1 MSELVGEVDVARTLR
16 ARRRSRCQQRAC
28 ADNARQPRTK
38 NRGPPAI
45 EGHAMAHFIE
55 TRATLV
61 NDAVDG
67 LVAASGGRLARLDGD
82 PGIRVVLRAELEPG
96 KVAVVSGGG
105 SGHEPAHAG
114 FVGPGLLTAAVCGD
128 VFASP
133 SVDAV
138 LAGILAV
145 TGPAGCLLVIKNYAG
160 DRLNFGL
167 AAERAR
173 ALGHRIETVIVSDDI
188 ALPDA
193 KQPRGVA
200 GTLFVH
206 KVAGHAAEAGASL
219 ETVAALARRAAAAA
233 RSLGIAVSTCTIPGS
248 PRSERLAEGQ
258 AELGLGIHGEPGAER
273 ITLPQAGALARMMAA
288 RLADSVAGAERLALL
303 VNNLG
308 SASSLEMQVLTRAV
322 LATDLG
328 RRVRLLLGPAPLMT
342 ALDMHGASLSV
353 LPLDDALEA
362 ALVEPVPV
370 PAWPGAVRV
379 APPVLRPVPE
389 GLAGEAFTPSHE
401 PRSATR
407 IAAVAKA
414 LIAAEDALNA
424 LDAKVGDG
432 DAGTTFAG
440 AARAVAADL
449 DRLPQA
455 DPAALCRALAER
467 IGRAVGGSSGVLGS
481 IFFAATASALAD
493 GADWPTA
500 LGEGVARVQSYGGA
514 SPGDRTLLD
523 ALIPAVA
530 ALRTGSLQDAA
541 AAARSGAEAT
551 ARMERAGA
559 GRSSYLAAGD
569 LAGVQDPGAA
579 GVAEA
584 FAALSRTLDT

>member
-1 MSELVGEVDVARTLR
+1 
-16 ARRRSRCQQRAC
+16 
-28 ADNARQPRTK
+28 
-38 NRGPPAI
+38 
-45 EGHAMAHFIE
+45 MAHFIDA
-55 TRATLV
+55 RSTLV

-82 PGIRVVLRAELEPG
+82 PGIRVVLRAAPDSG

-114 FVGPGLLTAAVCGD
+114 FVGPGLLSAAVCGD

-173 ALGHRIETVIVSDDI
+173 ALGHKVETVIVSDDI

-206 KVAGHAAEAGASL
+206 KVAGHAAEAGEPL
-219 ETVAALARRAAAAA
+219 ETVAALARRAAGAAK
-233 RSLGIAVSTCTIPGS
+233 SLGIAVSTCTIPGS
-248 PRSERLAEGQ
+248 ARSERLAEGQ

-273 ITLPQAGALARMMAA
+273 IALPKASELARMMAE
-288 RLADSVAGAERLALL
+288 RLERSVPGADGLALL

-308 SASSLEMQVLTRAV
+308 SASALEMQILTRAV

-353 LPLDDALEA
+353 LPLDDALER
-362 ALVEPVPV
+362 ALSEPVPV
-370 PAWPGAVRV
+370 PAWPAAVRV
-379 APPVLRPVPE
+379 EPPILRPVPE
-389 GLAGEAFTPSHE
+389 GLAGEAFAPSHD
-401 PRSATR
+401 AVTAAR
-407 IAAVAKA
+407 IRAVAEA
-414 LIAAEDALNA
+414 LIRAEGSLNS

-440 AARAVAADL
+440 AARAVQADL
-449 DRLPQA
+449 DRLPQTE
-455 DPAALCRALAER
+455 PAALCRALAER

-493 GADWPTA
+493 GAAWPEA
-500 LGEGVARVQSYGGA
+500 LGQGVARVQGYGGA
-514 SPGDRTLLD
+514 KAGDRTLLD
-523 ALIPAVA
+523 ALMPAVEALKNGDLA
-530 ALRTGSLQDAA
+530 AAA
-541 AAARSGAEAT
+541 AAARAGAEAT
-551 ARMERAGA
+551 AGMERAGA

-579 GVAEA
+579 GVAAA
-584 FAALSRTLDT
+584 FAALAGA

>member
-1 MSELVGEVDVARTLR
+1 
-16 ARRRSRCQQRAC
+16 
-28 ADNARQPRTK
+28 
-38 NRGPPAI
+38 
-45 EGHAMAHFIE
+45 MAHFIDA
-55 TRATLV
+55 RATLV
-61 NDAVDG
+61 NDALDG
-67 LVAASGGRLARLDGD
+67 LIAASGGRLARLDGD
-82 PGIRVVLRAELEPG
+82 PGIRVVLRAEIDPG

-114 FVGPGLLTAAVCGD
+114 FVGPGMLSAAVCGD

-145 TGPAGCLLVIKNYAG
+145 TGPAGCLLVVKNYAG

-173 ALGHRIETVIVSDDI
+173 ALGHRVETVIVSDDI

-206 KVAGHAAEAGASL
+206 KVAGHAAEAGAPL
-219 ETVAALARRAAAAA
+219 EDVAALASRAGGAAK
-233 RSLGIAVSTCTIPGS
+233 SLGIAVSTCTIPGS

-273 ITLPQAGALARMMAA
+273 IALPRAGELARLMAE
-288 RLADSVAGAERLALL
+288 RLSGAVTGDRLALL

-308 SASSLEMQVLTRAV
+308 SASALEMQILTRAV

-328 RRVRLLLGPAPLMT
+328 KRVRLLIGPAPLMT

-362 ALVEPVPV
+362 ALVAPVPL
-370 PAWPGAVRV
+370 PAWPGAVRIV
-379 APPVLRPVPE
+379 PPALRPVPE
-389 GLAGEAFTPSHE
+389 GLAGEAFTPSRD
-401 PRSATR
+401 PVTGAR
-407 IAAVAKA
+407 IAAVAQA
-414 LIAAEDALNA
+414 LIAAEAKLNA

-440 AARAVAADL
+440 AARAVLADL
-449 DRLPQA
+449 EGLPQA

-467 IGRAVGGSSGVLGS
+467 IGRAVGGSSGVLAS
-481 IFFAATASALAD
+481 IFFAAAAAAFTHGTAWPDALAQ
-493 GADWPTA
+493 
-500 LGEGVARVQSYGGA
+500 GVARVQGYGGA
-514 SPGDRTLLD
+514 KPGDRTLLD
-523 ALIPAVA
+523 ALIPAVD
-530 ALRTGSLQDAA
+530 ALKGGDLNAA
-541 AAARSGAEAT
+541 AQAARAGAEAT
-551 ARMERAGA
+551 ARMDRAGA

-569 LAGVQDPGAA
+569 LAGVHDPGAA

-584 FAALSRTLDT
+584 FAALASA

>member
-1 MSELVGEVDVARTLR
+1 
-16 ARRRSRCQQRAC
+16 
-28 ADNARQPRTK
+28 
-38 NRGPPAI
+38 
-45 EGHAMAHFIE
+45 MAHFIDA
-55 TRATLV
+55 RATLV
-61 NDAVDG
+61 NDAIDG
-67 LVAASGGRLARLDGD
+67 LLAAGGGRLARLDGD
-82 PGIRVVLRAELEPG
+82 PSIRVVLRAELDPG

-114 FVGPGLLTAAVCGD
+114 FVGPGLLSAAVCGD

-173 ALGHRIETVIVSDDI
+173 ALGHKVKTVIVSDDI

-206 KVAGHAAEAGASL
+206 KVAGHAAEAGQPL
-219 ETVAALARRAAAAA
+219 EAVAARARRAAAAA
-233 RSLGIAVSTCTIPGS
+233 KSLGIAVSTCTIPGS

-258 AELGLGIHGEPGAER
+258 AELGLGIHGEPGVER
-273 ITLPQAGALARMMAA
+273 ITLPKASDLARMMSERLSAA
-288 RLADSVAGAERLALL
+288 LAGANRLALL

-308 SASSLEMQVLTRAV
+308 SASALEMQVLTRAV
-322 LATDLG
+322 LATELG
-328 RRVRLLLGPAPLMT
+328 SRVRLLLGPAPLMT

-353 LPLDDALEA
+353 LPLDDELEA
-362 ALVEPVPV
+362 ALLAPVAV

-379 APPVLRPVPE
+379 AAPVLRLVPD
-389 GLAGEAFTPSHE
+389 GLAGEAFAPSHD
-401 PRSATR
+401 PVTAGR
-407 IAAVAKA
+407 IAAAVAEA
-414 LIAAEDALNA
+414 LIAAEAALNA

-440 AARAVAADL
+440 AARAVKADL

-481 IFFAATASALAD
+481 IFFAAAASALSD
-493 GADWPTA
+493 GAAWPDA
-500 LGEGVARVQSYGGA
+500 LAEGVARVQGYGGA
-514 SPGDRTLLD
+514 DRGDRTLLD
-523 ALIPAVA
+523 ALIPAVE
-530 ALRTGSLQDAA
+530 ALKTGDLQAA
-541 AAARSGAEAT
+541 AEAAREGAAAT

-579 GVAEA
+579 GVAAA
-584 FAALSRTLDT
+584 FAALAGADTTH

>member
-1 MSELVGEVDVARTLR
+1 
-16 ARRRSRCQQRAC
+16 
-28 ADNARQPRTK
+28 
-38 NRGPPAI
+38 
-45 EGHAMAHFIE
+45 MAHFIE
-55 TRATLV
+55 TRTTLV
-61 NDAVDG
+61 NDAIDG
-67 LVAASGGRLARLDGD
+67 LLTGSGGRLARLDGD
-82 PGIRVVLRAELEPG
+82 PSIRVVLRADLERE

-114 FVGPGLLTAAVCGD
+114 FVGPGMLSAAVCGD

-145 TGPAGCLLVIKNYAG
+145 TGPAGCLLIIKNYAG

-173 ALGHRIETVIVSDDI
+173 ALGRKVETVIVSDDI

-206 KVAGHAAEAGASL
+206 KIAGHAAEAGETL
-219 ETVAALARRAAAAA
+219 EVVAQLARRVAGSA

-258 AELGLGIHGEPGAER
+258 AELGLGIHGEPGVER
-273 ITLPQAGALARMMAA
+273 ITLPKAGDLARMMAE
-288 RLADSVAGAERLALL
+288 RLSAALDGAERVALL
-303 VNNLG
+303 INNLG
-308 SASSLEMQVLTRAV
+308 SASALEMQILTRSV

-328 RRVRLLLGPAPLMT
+328 NRVQLLVGPSPLMT
-342 ALDMHGASLSV
+342 ALDMHGVSLSV
-353 LPLDDALEA
+353 LPLDDTLEA
-362 ALVEPVPV
+362 ALLAPVPM
-370 PAWPGAVRV
+370 PAWPGAVRIV
-379 APPVLRPVPE
+379 PPVLHPLPD
-389 GLAGEAFTPSHE
+389 GLTGEVFTPSRE
-401 PRSATR
+401 PVAAAR
-407 IAAVAKA
+407 IAAVAQA
-414 LIAAEDALNA
+414 LIAAEERLNA

-440 AARAVAADL
+440 AARAIQIDL

-455 DPAALCRALAER
+455 DPAGLCRALAER

-481 IFFAATASALAD
+481 IFFAAAASALAG
-493 GADWPTA
+493 GATWPSA
-500 LGEGVARVQSYGGA
+500 LERGVARVQDYGGA
-514 SPGDRTLLD
+514 RLGDRTLLD
-523 ALIPAVA
+523 ALIPAVE
-530 ALRTGSLQDAA
+530 ALKTGHLADAA
-541 AAARSGAEAT
+541 EAARDGAAAT
-551 ARMERAGA
+551 ARMTRAGA
-559 GRSSYLAAGD
+559 GRSSYLGAGD
-569 LAGVQDPGAA
+569 LVDVQDPGAA

-584 FAALSRTLDT
+584 FAALAAG

>member
-1 MSELVGEVDVARTLR
+1 
-16 ARRRSRCQQRAC
+16 
-28 ADNARQPRTK
+28 
-38 NRGPPAI
+38 
-45 EGHAMAHFIE
+45 MAHFID

-61 NDAVDG
+61 NDALDG

-82 PGIRVVLRAELEPG
+82 PGIRVVLRAAPEPG
-96 KVAVVSGGG
+96 GVAIVSGGG

-114 FVGPGLLTAAVCGD
+114 FVGPGLLSAAVCGD

-145 TGPAGCLLVIKNYAG
+145 TGPEGCLLVVKNYAG

-173 ALGHRIETVIVSDDI
+173 ALGHRVETVIVSDDI
-188 ALPDA
+188 ALPEA

-206 KVAGHAAEAGASL
+206 KVAGHAARAGAPLASV
-219 ETVAALARRAAAAA
+219 VAIARRAARA
-233 RSLGIAVSTCTIPGS
+233 RTLGIAVSTCTIPGS

-273 ITLPQAGALARMMAA
+273 IALPNAGALARM
-288 RLADSVAGAERLALL
+288 LADRLSDAVAGADRLALL

-308 SASSLEMQVLTRAV
+308 ATTALEMQILTGAL

-328 RRVRLLLGPAPLMT
+328 RRARLLIGPAPLMT
-342 ALDMHGASLSV
+342 ALDMHGVSLSV
-353 LPLDDALEA
+353 LPLDDELEA
-362 ALVEPVPV
+362 ALTEPVPV
-370 PAWPGAVRV
+370 PAWPGAVRIV
-379 APPVLRPVPE
+379 APARCPILA
-389 GLAGEAFTPSHE
+389 GLVGEAFAASHD
-401 PRSATR
+401 P
-407 IAAVAKA
+407 AVAARIGAVARA
-414 LIAAEDALNA
+414 LVAAEDRLNR

-440 AARAVAADL
+440 AARAVLAGL
-449 DRLPQA
+449 DRLPLA
-455 DPAALCRALAER
+455 EPAALCRALAER

-481 IFFAATASALAD
+481 IFFAATASALAE
-493 GADWPTA
+493 GAAWPEA
-500 LGEGVARVQSYGGA
+500 LDRGIARIRDVGGA
-514 SPGDRTLLD
+514 GPGDRTLLD

-530 ALRTGSLQDAA
+530 ALREGSLSDAA
-541 AAARSGAEAT
+541 AAARDGAAAT
-551 ARMERAGA
+551 ARMVRAGA

-569 LAGVQDPGAA
+569 LAGVEDPGAV

-584 FAALSRTLDT
+584 FAALAAA

>member
-1 MSELVGEVDVARTLR
+1 
-16 ARRRSRCQQRAC
+16 
-28 ADNARQPRTK
+28 
-38 NRGPPAI
+38 
-45 EGHAMAHFIE
+45 MAHFIDA
-55 TRATLV
+55 RSSLV
-61 NDAVDG
+61 NDALDG
-67 LVAASGGRLARLDGD
+67 LLAASGGRLARLDGD
-82 PGIRVVLRAELEPG
+82 PGIRVVLRAERRAG
-96 KVAVVSGGG
+96 QVAVVSGGG

-114 FVGPGLLTAAVCGD
+114 FVGPGLLSAAVCGD

-138 LAGILAV
+138 LAGILAA
-145 TGPAGCLLVIKNYAG
+145 TGPAGCLLVVKNYAG

-173 ALGHRIETVIVSDDI
+173 ALGHKVETVIVSDDI
-188 ALPDA
+188 ALPGA
-193 KQPRGVA
+193 RQPRGVA

-219 ETVAALARRAAAAA
+219 ERVAALARRAAAAA
-233 RSLGIAVSTCTIPGS
+233 KSLGIAVSTCTIPGS

-258 AELGLGIHGEPGAER
+258 AELGLGIHGEPGVER
-273 ITLPQAGALARMMAA
+273 IALPQASDLARMMAE
-288 RLADSVAGAERLALL
+288 RLSRAIGGADRLALL

-308 SASSLEMQVLTRAV
+308 SASALEMQVLTRAV
-322 LATDLG
+322 LATELG

-353 LPLDDALEA
+353 LPLDDELEA
-362 ALVEPVPV
+362 ALAEPVPV
-370 PAWPGAVRV
+370 HAWPTVVRV
-379 APPVLRPVPE
+379 APPVLRPLPE
-389 GLAGEAFTPSHE
+389 GLAGEAFAASRDAVT
-401 PRSATR
+401 AAR
-407 IAAVAKA
+407 IAAVAEA
-414 LIAAEDALNA
+414 LVAAEGALNA

-440 AARAVAADL
+440 AARAVRADL

-481 IFFAATASALAD
+481 IFFAAAAAALAD
-493 GADWPTA
+493 GAAWPEA
-500 LGEGVARVQSYGGA
+500 LGQGVARVQGYGGA
-514 SPGDRTLLD
+514 NPGDRTLLD

-530 ALRTGSLQDAA
+530 ALKGGDLRQAA
-541 AAARSGAEAT
+541 AAARAGAEAT
-551 ARMERAGA
+551 ARMDRAGA

-584 FAALSRTLDT
+584 FAALAGA

>member
-1 MSELVGEVDVARTLR
+1 
-16 ARRRSRCQQRAC
+16 
-28 ADNARQPRTK
+28 
-38 NRGPPAI
+38 
-45 EGHAMAHFIE
+45 MAHFIDA
-55 TRATLV
+55 RSTLV

-82 PGIRVVLRAELEPG
+82 PGIRVVLRAAPDPG

-114 FVGPGLLTAAVCGD
+114 FVGPGLLSAAVCGD

-173 ALGHRIETVIVSDDI
+173 ALGHKVETVIVSDDI

-206 KVAGHAAEAGASL
+206 KVAGHAAEAGEPL
-219 ETVAALARRAAAAA
+219 ETVAALARRAAGAAK
-233 RSLGIAVSTCTIPGS
+233 SLGIAVSTCTIPGS
-248 PRSERLAEGQ
+248 ARSERLAEGQ

-273 ITLPQAGALARMMAA
+273 IALPKASELARMMAE
-288 RLADSVAGAERLALL
+288 RLARSVPGADGLALL

-308 SASSLEMQVLTRAV
+308 SASALEMQILTRAV

-353 LPLDDALEA
+353 LPLDDALER
-362 ALVEPVPV
+362 ALSEPVPV
-370 PAWPGAVRV
+370 PAWPAAVRV
-379 APPVLRPVPE
+379 EPPILRPVPA
-389 GLAGEAFTPSHE
+389 GLAGEAFAPSHD
-401 PRSATR
+401 AVTAAR
-407 IAAVAKA
+407 IRAVAEA
-414 LIAAEDALNA
+414 LIRAEGSLNS

-440 AARAVAADL
+440 AARAVQADL

-455 DPAALCRALAER
+455 EPAALCRALAER

-493 GADWPTA
+493 GAAWPEA
-500 LGEGVARVQSYGGA
+500 LGQGVARVQGYGGGVGLE
-514 SPGDRTLLD
+514 SVPQTTTLRRL
-523 ALIPAVA
+523 
-530 ALRTGSLQDAA
+530 
-541 AAARSGAEAT
+541 AAARSMARLGARSAD
-551 ARMERAGA
+551 RAA
-559 GRSSYLAAGD
+559 CSDRSS
-569 LAGVQDPGAA
+569 
-579 GVAEA
+579 
-584 FAALSRTLDT
+584 S

>member
-1 MSELVGEVDVARTLR
+1 
-16 ARRRSRCQQRAC
+16 
-28 ADNARQPRTK
+28 
-38 NRGPPAI
+38 
-45 EGHAMAHFIE
+45 MAHFIDA
-55 TRATLV
+55 RSTLV
-61 NDAVDG
+61 NDALDG
-67 LVAASGGRLARLDGD
+67 LVAASGGCLARLDGD
-82 PGIRVVLRAELEPG
+82 PGIRVVLRATPEPG

-114 FVGPGLLTAAVCGD
+114 FVGEGLLSAGVCGD

-138 LAGILAV
+138 LTGILSV
-145 TGPAGCLLVIKNYAG
+145 TGPSGCLLVIKNYAG

-193 KQPRGVA
+193 KQPRGIA

-206 KVAGHAAEAGASL
+206 KVAGHAAQAGAPL

-233 RSLGIAVSTCTIPGS
+233 KSLGIAVSTCTIPGS
-248 PRSERLAEGQ
+248 PRSERMAEGQ
-258 AELGLGIHGEPGAER
+258 AELGLGIHGEPGVER
-273 ITLPQAGALARMMAA
+273 ITLPKASDLARMMAE
-288 RLADSVAGAERLALL
+288 RLAHAVDGADRLALL

-308 SASSLEMQVLTRAV
+308 SASALEMEILTRAV

-328 RRVRLLLGPAPLMT
+328 RRVRLIVGPAPLMT

-353 LPLDDALEA
+353 LPLDDELEA
-362 ALVEPVPV
+362 ALAAPVAV

-379 APPVLRPVPE
+379 APPVLRPIPE
-389 GLAGEAFTPSHE
+389 GLAGETFTPSHD
-401 PRSATR
+401 PVTAAR
-407 IAAVAKA
+407 IAAVARA
-414 LIAAEDALNA
+414 LIAAEDRLNA

-440 AARAVAADL
+440 AARAVRDGL

-467 IGRAVGGSSGVLGS
+467 IGRAVGGSSGVLAS
-481 IFFAATASALAD
+481 IFFAAAASALAA
-493 GADWPTA
+493 GAAWPEA
-500 LGEGVARVQSYGGA
+500 LAEGVARVQGYGGA
-514 SPGDRTLLD
+514 RAGDRTLLD
-523 ALIPAVA
+523 ALIPAVE
-530 ALRTGSLQDAA
+530 ALRSGDLQAA
-541 AAARSGAEAT
+541 AVAAREGAAAT
-551 ARMERAGA
+551 ATMDRAGA

-584 FAALSRTLDT
+584 FAALAGA

>member
-1 MSELVGEVDVARTLR
+1 
-16 ARRRSRCQQRAC
+16 
-28 ADNARQPRTK
+28 
-38 NRGPPAI
+38 
-45 EGHAMAHFIE
+45 MAHFIDA
-55 TRATLV
+55 RSTLV
-61 NDAVDG
+61 NDALDG
-67 LVAASGGRLARLDGD
+67 LVAASGGRLARLHGD
-82 PGIRVVLRAELEPG
+82 SGIRVVLRAVPEPG
-96 KVAVVSGGG
+96 TVAVVSGGG

-114 FVGPGLLTAAVCGD
+114 FVGPGLLSAAVCGD

-206 KVAGHAAEAGASL
+206 KVAGHAAAAGEPL
-219 ETVAALARRAAAAA
+219 ETVAALARRAAGAAK
-233 RSLGIAVSTCTIPGS
+233 SLGIAVSTCTIPGS

-273 ITLPQAGALARMMAA
+273 ITLPKAGDLARMMAD
-288 RLADSVAGAERLALL
+288 RLAQAVTGVDRLALL

-308 SASSLEMQVLTRAV
+308 SASALEMQILTRAV

-353 LPLDDALEA
+353 LPLDDALER
-362 ALVEPVPV
+362 ALSEPVPV
-370 PAWPGAVRV
+370 PAWPMAVRIH
-379 APPVLRPVPE
+379 PPILRPLPE
-389 GLAGEAFTPSHE
+389 GLAGETFTPSHD
-401 PRSATR
+401 SVTAAR
-407 IAAVAKA
+407 IRAVAQA
-414 LIAAEDALNA
+414 LIGAEDALNG

-432 DAGTTFAG
+432 DTGTTFAG
-440 AARAVAADL
+440 AARAVQADL

-493 GADWPTA
+493 GGAWPEA
-500 LGEGVARVQSYGGA
+500 LGQGVARVQGYGGA
-514 SPGDRTLLD
+514 QAGDRTLLD

-530 ALRTGSLQDAA
+530 ALRSGDLPAAA
-541 AAARSGAEAT
+541 AAARAGAEAT
-551 ARMERAGA
+551 AGMNRAGA

-569 LAGVQDPGAA
+569 LSGVQDPGAA
-579 GVAEA
+579 AVAAA
-584 FAALSRTLDT
+584 FAALAGA

>member
-1 MSELVGEVDVARTLR
+1 
-16 ARRRSRCQQRAC
+16 
-28 ADNARQPRTK
+28 
-38 NRGPPAI
+38 
-45 EGHAMAHFIE
+45 MAHFLNA
-55 TRATLV
+55 RATLV

-67 LVAASGGRLARLDGD
+67 LLAASGGRLARLDGD
-82 PGIRVVLRAELEPG
+82 PNIRVVLRAEWEPD

-114 FVGPGLLTAAVCGD
+114 FVGPGLLSAAVCGD

-173 ALGHRIETVIVSDDI
+173 ALSRKVETVVVSDDI

-193 KQPRGVA
+193 KQPRGIA

-206 KVAGHAAEAGASL
+206 KVAGHAAEAGQPL
-219 ETVAALARRAAAAA
+219 EAVAACARRAAAAA
-233 RSLGIAVSTCTIPGS
+233 KSLGIALSTCTIPGL

-273 ITLPQAGALARMMAA
+273 ITLPKASDLARMMGA
-288 RLADSVAGAERLALL
+288 RLSAAATGPDRLALL

-308 SASSLEMQVLTRAV
+308 SASALEMQVLTQAV
-322 LATDLG
+322 LATGLG
-328 RRVRLLLGPAPLMT
+328 SRVRLLIGPAPLMT

-353 LPLDDALEA
+353 LPLDDELEA
-362 ALVEPVPV
+362 ALLAPVPV

-379 APPVLRPVPE
+379 CAPVLRPVPD
-389 GLAGEAFTPSHE
+389 GLAGEAFTPS
-401 PRSATR
+401 RDSVTAGR
-407 IAAVAKA
+407 IEAVAGA
-414 LIAAEDALNA
+414 LIAAEAALNA

-440 AARAVAADL
+440 AARAVQADL

-481 IFFAATASALAD
+481 IFFAAAASALAA
-493 GADWPTA
+493 GAAWPDA
-500 LGEGVARVQSYGGA
+500 LAEGVTRVQGYGGA
-514 SPGDRTLLD
+514 NRGDRTLLD
-523 ALIPAVA
+523 ALIPAVE
-530 ALRTGSLQDAA
+530 ALRSGDLRAA
-541 AAARSGAEAT
+541 AEAARAGADAT
-551 ARMERAGA
+551 ARMDRAGA
-559 GRSSYLAAGD
+559 GRSSYLTAGD

-579 GVAEA
+579 GVAAA
-584 FAALSRTLDT
+584 FAALAGARNTI

>member
-1 MSELVGEVDVARTLR
+1 
-16 ARRRSRCQQRAC
+16 
-28 ADNARQPRTK
+28 
-38 NRGPPAI
+38 
-45 EGHAMAHFIE
+45 MAHFIDA
-55 TRATLV
+55 RATLV
-61 NDAVDG
+61 NDAIDG

-82 PGIRVVLRAELEPG
+82 PGIRVVLRAELDPG

-114 FVGPGLLTAAVCGD
+114 FVGPGMLSAAVCGD

-133 SVDAV
+133 SVNAV

-145 TGPAGCLLVIKNYAG
+145 TGPAGCLLVVKNYAG

-173 ALGHRIETVIVSDDI
+173 ALGHRVETVIVSDDI

-206 KVAGHAAEAGASL
+206 KVAGHAAEAGATL

-233 RSLGIAVSTCTIPGS
+233 KSLGIAVSTCTIPGA

-258 AELGLGIHGEPGAER
+258 AELGLGIHGEPGVER
-273 ITLPQAGALARMMAA
+273 IALPPASELARMMAQ
-288 RLADSVAGAERLALL
+288 RLSGAVAGDRLALL
-303 VNNLG
+303 MNNLG
-308 SASSLEMQVLTRAV
+308 SASALEMQILTRAV

-328 RRVRLLLGPAPLMT
+328 RRVRLLIGPAPLMT

-353 LPLDDALEA
+353 LPLDDDLETALTA
-362 ALVEPVPV
+362 PVPL
-370 PAWPGAVRV
+370 PAWPGAARIA
-379 APPVLRPVPE
+379 APTLRPIPE
-389 GLAGEAFTPSHE
+389 GLAGEAFTPS
-401 PRSATR
+401 RDAVAAAR
-407 IAAVAKA
+407 IAAVAQA
-414 LIAAEDALNA
+414 LIAAEDRLNA

-440 AARAVAADL
+440 AARAVLADL

-481 IFFAATASALAD
+481 IFFAAAAAALAK
-493 GADWPTA
+493 GAAWAAA
-500 LGEGVARVQSYGGA
+500 LAQGVARVEGYGGA
-514 SPGDRTLLD
+514 KPGDRTLLD
-523 ALIPAVA
+523 ALVPAVE
-530 ALRTGSLQDAA
+530 ALASGGLGAA
-541 AAARSGAEAT
+541 AEAARAGAEAT
-551 ARMERAGA
+551 ARLDRAGA

-584 FAALSRTLDT
+584 FSALAKA

>member
-1 MSELVGEVDVARTLR
+1 
-16 ARRRSRCQQRAC
+16 
-28 ADNARQPRTK
+28 
-38 NRGPPAI
+38 
-45 EGHAMAHFIE
+45 MAHFID

-82 PGIRVVLRAELEPG
+82 PDIRVVLRASLDTG

-114 FVGPGLLTAAVCGD
+114 FVGPGLLSAAVCGD

-173 ALGHRIETVIVSDDI
+173 ALGRRIETVVVSDDI

-206 KVAGHAAEAGASL
+206 KVAGHAAEMGAPL
-219 ETVAALARRAAAAA
+219 ERVAALARRAAGAK
-233 RSLGIAVSTCTIPGS
+233 SLGIAVSTCTIPGS

-258 AELGLGIHGEPGAER
+258 AELGLGIHGEPGIER
-273 ITLPQAGALARMMAA
+273 IALPPAGELARMMAG
-288 RLADSVAGAERLALL
+288 RLSDAVAAAGRLALL

-308 SASSLEMQVLTRAV
+308 AASALEMQVLTRAV
-322 LATDLG
+322 LATELG
-328 RRVRLLLGPAPLMT
+328 RRVRLLIGPAPLMT

-353 LPLDDALEA
+353 LPLDDELEA
-362 ALVEPVPV
+362 ALAEPVPV
-370 PAWPGAVRV
+370 PAWPGAVRIV
-379 APPVLRPVPE
+379 PPALRPVPE
-389 GLAGEAFTPSHE
+389 GLTGEAFTPSHD
-401 PRSATR
+401 
-407 IAAVAKA
+407 AVAAARITAVAQA
-414 LIAAEDALNA
+414 LVAAEDTLNA

-440 AARAVAADL
+440 AARAVLAGL

-455 DPAALCRALAER
+455 DHAALCRALAER

-481 IFFAATASALAD
+481 IFFAAAGSSLIGGAGWPEALSQ
-493 GADWPTA
+493 
-500 LGEGVARVQSYGGA
+500 GVARVQDYGGA
-514 SPGDRTLLD
+514 RPGERTLLD
-523 ALIPAVA
+523 ALVPAVDALKGGDLAGA
-530 ALRTGSLQDAA
+530 AS
-541 AAARSGAEAT
+541 AARTGAEAT
-551 ARMERAGA
+551 AEMERAGA
-559 GRSSYLAAGD
+559 GRSSYLSAGD
-569 LAGVQDPGAA
+569 LTGVQDPGAA
-579 GVAEA
+579 GVAIA
-584 FAALSRTLDT
+584 FAALAEA

>member
-1 MSELVGEVDVARTLR
+1 
-16 ARRRSRCQQRAC
+16 
-28 ADNARQPRTK
+28 
-38 NRGPPAI
+38 
-45 EGHAMAHFIE
+45 MAHFIDA
-55 TRATLV
+55 RSTLV

-82 PGIRVVLRAELEPG
+82 PGIRVVLRAAPDPG
-96 KVAVVSGGG
+96 TVAVISGGG

-114 FVGPGLLTAAVCGD
+114 FVGPGLLSAAVCGD

-173 ALGHRIETVIVSDDI
+173 ALGHRVETVIVADDI

-206 KVAGHAAEAGASL
+206 KVAGHAAEAGEPL
-219 ETVAALARRAAAAA
+219 ETVAALARRAAGAAK
-233 RSLGIAVSTCTIPGS
+233 SLGIAVSTCTIPGS

-273 ITLPQAGALARMMAA
+273 IALPKVSELARMMAE
-288 RLADSVAGAERLALL
+288 RLARAVSGADRLALL

-308 SASSLEMQVLTRAV
+308 SASALEMQVLTRAV

-328 RRVRLLLGPAPLMT
+328 RRVHLLLGPAPLMT

-353 LPLDDALEA
+353 LPLDDALER
-362 ALVEPVPV
+362 ALSEPVPV
-370 PAWPGAVRV
+370 PAWPAAVRI
-379 APPVLRPVPE
+379 APQIFRPVPE
-389 GLAGEAFTPSHE
+389 GLAGEAFTPSHD
-401 PRSATR
+401 AVTAAR
-407 IAAVAKA
+407 IRAVAEA
-414 LIAAEDALNA
+414 LIGAEDALNG

-440 AARAVAADL
+440 AARAVQADL

-455 DPAALCRALAER
+455 EPAALCRALAER

-481 IFFAATASALAD
+481 IFFAATASALTG
-493 GADWPTA
+493 GAAWPEA
-500 LGEGVARVQSYGGA
+500 LGQGVARVQGYGGA
-514 SPGDRTLLD
+514 QAGDRTLLD
-523 ALIPAVA
+523 ALIPAVEALKGSDLA
-530 ALRTGSLQDAA
+530 AAA
-541 AAARSGAEAT
+541 AAARAGAEAT
-551 ARMERAGA
+551 AGMDRAGA

-579 GVAEA
+579 GVAAA
-584 FAALSRTLDT
+584 FAALAGA

>member
-1 MSELVGEVDVARTLR
+1 
-16 ARRRSRCQQRAC
+16 
-28 ADNARQPRTK
+28 
-38 NRGPPAI
+38 
-45 EGHAMAHFIE
+45 MAHFIDA
-55 TRATLV
+55 RATLV
-61 NDAVDG
+61 NDALDG
-67 LVAASGGRLARLDGD
+67 LIAASGGRLARLDGD
-82 PGIRVVLRAELEPG
+82 PGIRVVLRAELNSS

-114 FVGPGLLTAAVCGD
+114 FVGPGMLSAAVCGD

-145 TGPAGCLLVIKNYAG
+145 TGPAGCLLVVKNYAG

-173 ALGHRIETVIVSDDI
+173 ALGHRVETVIVSDDI

-206 KVAGHAAEAGASL
+206 KVAGHAAEAGVPL
-219 ETVAALARRAAAAA
+219 EDVAALARRAAEAAK
-233 RSLGIAVSTCTIPGS
+233 SLGIAVSTCTIPGS
-248 PRSERLAEGQ
+248 PRSERLEEGQ
-258 AELGLGIHGEPGAER
+258 AELGLGIHGEPGVERIALPPAGELALMMAER
-273 ITLPQAGALARMMAA
+273 LSGTVTG
-288 RLADSVAGAERLALL
+288 DRLALL

-308 SASSLEMQVLTRAV
+308 STSALEMQILTRAV

-328 RRVRLLLGPAPLMT
+328 KRVRLLIGPAPLMT

-362 ALVEPVPV
+362 ALVAPVPL
-370 PAWPGAVRV
+370 PAWPGAVRIV
-379 APPVLRPVPE
+379 PPTLHPIPE
-389 GLAGEAFTPSHE
+389 GLAGETFTPSQD
-401 PRSATR
+401 PVTSAR
-407 IAAVAKA
+407 IAAVARA
-414 LIAAEDALNA
+414 LIAAEAKLNA

-440 AARAVAADL
+440 AARAVLADL
-449 DRLPQA
+449 EGLPQA

-481 IFFAATASALAD
+481 IFFAAAAAAFAD
-493 GADWPTA
+493 GAAWPDA
-500 LGEGVARVQSYGGA
+500 LALGVARVQGYGGA
-514 SPGDRTLLD
+514 KQGDRTLLD
-523 ALIPAVA
+523 ALIPAVDA
-530 ALRTGSLQDAA
+530 VKGGDLSAA
-541 AAARSGAEAT
+541 AQAAHAGAEAT
-551 ARMERAGA
+551 AGMDRAGA
-559 GRSSYLAAGD
+559 GRSSYLASGD

-584 FAALSRTLDT
+584 FAALASV

>member
-1 MSELVGEVDVARTLR
+1 
-16 ARRRSRCQQRAC
+16 
-28 ADNARQPRTK
+28 
-38 NRGPPAI
+38 
-45 EGHAMAHFIE
+45 MAHFIDA
-55 TRATLV
+55 RSTLV

-82 PGIRVVLRAELEPG
+82 PGIRVVLRAAPDSG

-114 FVGPGLLTAAVCGD
+114 FVGPGLLSAAVCGD

-173 ALGHRIETVIVSDDI
+173 ALGHKVETVIVSDDI

-206 KVAGHAAEAGASL
+206 KVAGHAAEAGEPL
-219 ETVAALARRAAAAA
+219 ETVAALARRAAGAAK
-233 RSLGIAVSTCTIPGS
+233 SLGIAVSTCTIPGS
-248 PRSERLAEGQ
+248 ARSERLAEGQ

-273 ITLPQAGALARMMAA
+273 IALPKASELARMMAE
-288 RLADSVAGAERLALL
+288 RLARSVPGADRLALL

-308 SASSLEMQVLTRAV
+308 SASALEMQILTRAV

-353 LPLDDALEA
+353 LPLDDALER
-362 ALVEPVPV
+362 ALSEPVPV
-370 PAWPGAVRV
+370 PAWPAAVRV
-379 APPVLRPVPE
+379 EPPILRPVPA
-389 GLAGEAFTPSHE
+389 GLAGEAFAPSHD
-401 PRSATR
+401 AVTAAR
-407 IAAVAKA
+407 IRAVAEA
-414 LIAAEDALNA
+414 LIRAEGSLNS

-440 AARAVAADL
+440 AARAVQADL

-455 DPAALCRALAER
+455 EPAALCRALAER

-493 GADWPTA
+493 GAAWPEA
-500 LGEGVARVQSYGGA
+500 LGQGVARVQGYGGA
-514 SPGDRTLLD
+514 KAGDRTLLD
-523 ALIPAVA
+523 ALIPAVEALKNGDLA
-530 ALRTGSLQDAA
+530 AAA
-541 AAARSGAEAT
+541 AAARAGAEAT
-551 ARMERAGA
+551 AGMERAGA

-579 GVAEA
+579 GVAAA
-584 FAALSRTLDT
+584 FAALAGA

>member
-1 MSELVGEVDVARTLR
+1 
-16 ARRRSRCQQRAC
+16 
-28 ADNARQPRTK
+28 
-38 NRGPPAI
+38 
-45 EGHAMAHFIE
+45 MAHFIDA
-55 TRATLV
+55 RSTLV

-82 PGIRVVLRAELEPG
+82 PGIRVVLRAAPDPW
-96 KVAVVSGGG
+96 KVAVISGGG

-114 FVGPGLLTAAVCGD
+114 FVGPGLLSAAVCGD

-173 ALGHRIETVIVSDDI
+173 ALGHRVETVIVADDI

-206 KVAGHAAEAGASL
+206 KVAGHAAEAGEPL
-219 ETVAALARRAAAAA
+219 ETVASLARRAAGAAK
-233 RSLGIAVSTCTIPGS
+233 SLGIAVSTCTIPGS

-273 ITLPQAGALARMMAA
+273 IALPKASDLAELMAERLARAVEG
-288 RLADSVAGAERLALL
+288 ADRLALL

-308 SASSLEMQVLTRAV
+308 SASALEMQVLTRAV

-353 LPLDDALEA
+353 LPLDDALER
-362 ALVEPVPV
+362 ALSEPVPV
-370 PAWPGAVRV
+370 PAWPAAVPV
-379 APPVLRPVPE
+379 APPMLRPVPE
-389 GLAGEAFTPSHE
+389 GLAGEAFVPSHDTVT
-401 PRSATR
+401 AAR
-407 IAAVAKA
+407 IRAVAEA
-414 LIAAEDALNA
+414 LIGAEDTLNG

-440 AARAVAADL
+440 AARAVLADL

-455 DPAALCRALAER
+455 EPAALCRALAER

-493 GADWPTA
+493 GAAWPEA
-500 LGEGVARVQSYGGA
+500 LGQGVARVQGYGGA
-514 SPGDRTLLD
+514 RAGDRTLLD
-523 ALIPAVA
+523 ALIPAVEALKGGDLA
-530 ALRTGSLQDAA
+530 AAA
-541 AAARSGAEAT
+541 AAARAGAEAT
-551 ARMERAGA
+551 AGMDRAGA

-579 GVAEA
+579 GVAAA
-584 FAALSRTLDT
+584 FAALAGA

>member
-1 MSELVGEVDVARTLR
+1 
-16 ARRRSRCQQRAC
+16 
-28 ADNARQPRTK
+28 
-38 NRGPPAI
+38 
-45 EGHAMAHFIE
+45 MAHFIDA
-55 TRATLV
+55 RATLV
-61 NDAVDG
+61 NDALDG

-82 PGIRVVLRAELEPG
+82 PGIRVVLRAALDPA

-114 FVGPGLLTAAVCGD
+114 FVGPGMLSAAVCGD

-145 TGPAGCLLVIKNYAG
+145 TGSAGCLLVVKNYAG

-173 ALGHRIETVIVSDDI
+173 ALGHRVETVIVSDDI

-206 KVAGHAAEAGASL
+206 KVAGHAAENGASL

-233 RSLGIAVSTCTIPGS
+233 KSLGIAVSTCTIPGS

-258 AELGLGIHGEPGAER
+258 AELGLGIHGEPGVER
-273 ITLPQAGALARMMAA
+273 ITLPPARELARMMAD
-288 RLADSVAGAERLALL
+288 RLSHSVTGDRLALL

-308 SASSLEMQVLTRAV
+308 SASALEMQILTRAV

-328 RRVRLLLGPAPLMT
+328 KRVCLLIGPAPLMT
-342 ALDMHGASLSV
+342 ALDMHGASLSI
-353 LPLDDALEA
+353 LPLDDDLEA
-362 ALVEPVPV
+362 ALMEPVPL
-370 PAWPGAVRV
+370 PAWPGAVRIV
-379 APPVLRPVPE
+379 APTLRPMPG
-389 GLAGEAFTPSHE
+389 GLAGEAFTPSQD
-401 PRSATR
+401 PVTAAR
-407 IAAVAKA
+407 IAAVAQA
-414 LIAAEDALNA
+414 LVAAEDTLNA

-440 AARAVAADL
+440 AARAVLADL

-455 DPAALCRALAER
+455 APAALCRALAER

-481 IFFAATASALAD
+481 IFFAATAAALAE
-493 GADWPTA
+493 GAAWPAA
-500 LGEGVARVQSYGGA
+500 LAQGVARVEGYGGA
-514 SPGDRTLLD
+514 KPGDRTLLD
-523 ALIPAVA
+523 ALIPAVE
-530 ALRTGSLQDAA
+530 ALATGDLDAA
-541 AAARSGAEAT
+541 AGAASAGAEAT
-551 ARMERAGA
+551 ARMDRAGA

-584 FAALSRTLDT
+584 FAALAKAKRPGA

>member
-1 MSELVGEVDVARTLR
+1 MT
-16 ARRRSRCQQRAC
+16 
-28 ADNARQPRTK
+28 
-38 NRGPPAI
+38 
-45 EGHAMAHFIE
+45 HFID

-61 NDAVDG
+61 NDALDG

-82 PGIRVVLRAELEPG
+82 PGIRVVLRAALDPA

-105 SGHEPAHAG
+105 AGHEPAHAG
-114 FVGPGLLTAAVCGD
+114 FVGPGMLSAAVCGD

-138 LAGILAV
+138 LAGILAA
-145 TGPAGCLLVIKNYAG
+145 TGPAGCLLIIKNYAG

-173 ALGHRIETVIVSDDI
+173 ALGHRVETVIVSDDI

-206 KVAGHAAEAGASL
+206 KLAGHAAEAGAPL
-219 ETVAALARRAAAAA
+219 ETVASLARRAAASAK
-233 RSLGIAVSTCTIPGS
+233 SLGIAVSTCTIPGA
-248 PRSERLAEGQ
+248 PRSERLEEGQ
-258 AELGLGIHGEPGAER
+258 AELGLGIHGEPGVER
-273 ITLPQAGALARMMAA
+273 IALPPARALARMMAD
-288 RLADSVAGAERLALL
+288 RLSKSLSGDRFALL

-308 SASSLEMQVLTRAV
+308 SASSLEMQILTRAV

-328 RRVRLLLGPAPLMT
+328 QRVRLLIGPAPLMT

-353 LPLDDALEA
+353 LPLDDDLEA
-362 ALVEPVPV
+362 ALIEPVPL
-370 PAWPGAVRV
+370 PAWPGAARIE
-379 APPVLRPVPE
+379 PPTLRPVPG
-389 GLAGEAFTPSHE
+389 GLAGEAFAPSRDPVTE
-401 PRSATR
+401 GR
-407 IAAVAKA
+407 IAAIAQA
-414 LIAAEDALNA
+414 LIGAEDRLNA

-440 AARAVAADL
+440 AARAVLADL

-481 IFFAATASALAD
+481 IFFAAAAAALAD
-493 GADWPTA
+493 GAAWPAA
-500 LGEGVARVQSYGGA
+500 LGQGVARIQGYGGA
-514 SPGDRTLLD
+514 KPGDRTLLD
-523 ALIPAVA
+523 ALVPAVE
-530 ALRTGSLQDAA
+530 ALKTDGLDAA
-541 AAARSGAEAT
+541 AAAARVGAEAT
-551 ARMERAGA
+551 ATMDRAAA

-569 LAGVQDPGAA
+569 LAGVQDPGAV
-579 GVAEA
+579 GVAAA
-584 FAALSRTLDT
+584 FAALAQA